1 MAVLSNGLSFL
12 RMREFDIAIGEESMK
27 KVRMW
32 LPTVLILQSLFAF
45 GQSADKKE
53 GPLSPSAK
61 MDKLF
66 DFWNRL
72 DQPGFA
78 VVVVKEGQVVYQN
91 VFGLACQEH
100 GVAITPR
107 TVFNIATAAQ
117 PFVGMAIALLEKQGK
132 LSLDDDV
139 RKHIP
144 EILEFEAPVKL
155 RHLLYQTSGLRD
167 WLSVLQLSG
176 RDTEEVTLEKVLDIV
191 KAQKRLAFPPGDRFQ
206 DSNTNYDLL
215 SETVKRVAGQPFSDW
230 AWENI
235 FKPLKMTRTRFRDN
249 FRSIFDDQA
258 FTYHFTR
265 REYLKGVDNLSL
277 TGSHSLFASIADLA
291 KWLLNLETGQVGGK
305 EVFDRMFEAG
315 RLNDGQSSDFGYGL
329 NIESGQGRLRV
340 SRVGNWAGSG
350 AALVYFPDLK
360 FGYALLA
367 NWDYTPVEGF
377 LQDIA
382 DIYLPAAPEPVKK
395 SPPPT
400 SKKTVKVSPEILDSY
415 AGDYRMGPGQV
426 FTISRKGG
434 ELVLSVPGTSVPLVT
449 LSKTEFLLAFA
460 DARIVFQK
468 DKEGKVQRL
477 VWKQGGAEQNASKIV
492 LVKPSPQELQEF
504 AGSYFNDELG
514 LSYAVELQGDALV
527 MKAQGRDDIRLTP
540 DEKDHFTTGWRV
552 FPVVVFQRDGQN
564 LVTGFFIDN
573 DSVRDLVFKKN

>member
-1 MAVLSNGLSFL
+1 MNK
-12 RMREFDIAIGEESMK
+12 I
-27 KVRMW
+27 RMW
-32 LPTVLILQSLFAF
+32 LPTFLILQSLFAL

-78 VVVVKEGQVVYQN
+78 VVVVKEGQVAYQN

-100 GVAITPR
+100 GVAITPK

-117 PFVGMAIALLEKQGK
+117 PFVGTAIALLEKQGK

-139 RKHIP
+139 RKYIP
-144 EILEFEAPVKL
+144 EIPEFETPVKL
-155 RHLLYQTSGLRD
+155 RHLVYQTSGLRD

-176 RDTEEVTLEKVLDIV
+176 RDKEEVTFEKVLNIV
-191 KAQKRLAFPPGDRFQ
+191 EAQKRLAFPPGDRFQ

-215 SETVKRVAGQPFSDW
+215 SETVKRVTGQPFSDW

-235 FKPLKMTRTRFRDN
+235 FKPLKMTRTQFRDN

-258 FTYHFTR
+258 FTYNFTR

-277 TGSHSLFASIADLA
+277 SGSHSLFASVSDLA
-291 KWLLNLETGQVGGK
+291 KWLLNLETGQVGGQ
-305 EVFDRMFEAG
+305 DILARMFEAG
-315 RLNDGQSSDFGYGL
+315 RLNNGQSSDFGYGM
-329 NIESGQGRLRV
+329 NIETGQGRRRI

-350 AALVYFPDLK
+350 AALVYFPDLR
-360 FGYALLA
+360 FGYAVLA

-382 DIYLPAAPEPVKK
+382 DLYLPAASEPVKK

-400 SKKTVKVSPEILDSY
+400 SKKTVKVSLEILDSY

-434 ELVLSVPGTSVPLVT
+434 ELILSVPGTSVPLVS

-460 DARIVFQK
+460 DARIAFQK
-468 DKEGKVQRL
+468 DKEEKVQRL
-477 VWKQGGAEQNASKIV
+477 VWKQGGAEQNAPKIV
-492 LVKPSPQELQEF
+492 LVKPGPQELQEF
-504 AGSYFNDELG
+504 AGSYFNAELG
-514 LSYAVELQGDALV
+514 LRYAVELRGDALV
-527 MKAQGRDDIRLTP
+527 MRAPGQDDIRLAP
-540 DEKDHFTTGWRV
+540 EEKDRFTTSWRI
-552 FPVVVFQRDGQN
+552 FPTVVFQRDGQN
-564 LVTGFFIDN
+564 LVAGFVIDS
-573 DSVRDLVFKKN
+573 DPVRDLVFKKN

>member
-1 MAVLSNGLSFL
+1 
-12 RMREFDIAIGEESMK
+12 MK
-27 KVRMW
+27 KVCMW
-32 LPTVLILQSLFAF
+32 VATCLILPSLFAF

-53 GPLSPSAK
+53 NPLSPNEK

-66 DFWNRL
+66 DFWNRQ

-100 GVAITPR
+100 GVAIAPK

-117 PFVGMAIALLEKQGK
+117 PFVGMAVALLENEGK

-139 RKHIP
+139 RKYIP
-144 EILEFEAPVKL
+144 EIPDFGTPVKL

-167 WLSVLQLSG
+167 WLSVLQLGG
-176 RDTEEVTLEKVLDIV
+176 REKEEVTFEKVLNIV
-191 KAQKRLAFPPGDRFQ
+191 KAQKQLAFPPGDRFQ

-215 SETVKRVAGQPFSDW
+215 AETIKRVTSRPFSDW

-235 FKPLKMTRTRFRDN
+235 FKPLKMTRTQFRDN

-258 FTYHFTR
+258 FTYNFTR
-265 REYLKGVDNLSL
+265 REYLKGIDNLSL

-305 EVFDRMFEAG
+305 DVFARVFTAG
-315 RLNDGQSSDFGYGL
+315 RLNSGQSSGFGYGL
-329 NIESGQGRLRV
+329 NIEAGQERWRV
-340 SRVGNWAGSG
+340 SRIGNWAGSG

-360 FGYALLA
+360 FGFAVLA

-382 DIYLPAAPEPVKK
+382 DIYLPAPVEPVKK
-395 SPPPT
+395 SPPAAA
-400 SKKTVKVSPEILDSY
+400 KKTSKVSPEILDSY
-415 AGDYRMGPGQV
+415 AGDYRMAPGQV
-426 FTISRKGG
+426 YTISRKDDQ
-434 ELVLSVPGTSVPLVT
+434 LIFSVPGMNFSLVA

-460 DARIVFQK
+460 DARITFQK
-468 DKEGKVQRL
+468 DKEGKVQQF
-477 VWKQGGAEQNASKIV
+477 VWKQGGGEQTAPKIV
-492 LVKPSPQELQEF
+492 LVKPTPQELEEF
-504 AGSYFNDELG
+504 AGSYFNAELD
-514 LSYAVELQGDALV
+514 LRYAVELHSDMLIINAPGQNDV
-527 MKAQGRDDIRLTP
+527 RLAP
-540 DEKDHFTTGWRV
+540 DEKDHFTTSSRV
-552 FPVVVFQRDGQN
+552 FPMVIFQRDGQN
-564 LVTGFFIDN
+564 RVTGFIIDS
-573 DSVRDLVFKKN
+573 DPVRDLVFKKN

>member
-1 MAVLSNGLSFL
+1 
-12 RMREFDIAIGEESMK
+12 MK
-27 KVRMW
+27 KVSLW
-32 LPTVLILQSLFAF
+32 IATCLILLSLFAF

-53 GPLSPSAK
+53 TPLSPNAR

-100 GVAITPR
+100 GVAITPK

-117 PFVGMAIALLEKQGK
+117 PFVGMAVALLENEGK

-139 RKHIP
+139 RKYIP
-144 EILEFEAPVKL
+144 EIPDFGTPVKL

-167 WLSVLQLSG
+167 WLSVLQLGG
-176 RDTEEVTLEKVLDIV
+176 REKEEVTFEKVLNIV
-191 KAQKRLAFPPGDRFQ
+191 KGQKQLAFPPGDRFQ

-215 SETVKRVAGQPFSDW
+215 AETIKRVTSRPFSDW

-235 FKPLKMTRTRFRDN
+235 FKPLKMTRTQFRDN

-258 FTYHFTR
+258 FTYNFTR
-265 REYLKGVDNLSL
+265 REYLKGIDNLSL

-291 KWLLNLETGQVGGK
+291 KWLLNLEIGQVGGK
-305 EVFDRMFEAG
+305 DVFARMFTAG
-315 RLNDGQSSDFGYGL
+315 RLNNGQSSGFGYGL
-329 NIESGQGRLRV
+329 NIEAGQERRRV
-340 SRVGNWAGSG
+340 SRIGNWAGSG

-360 FGYALLA
+360 LGFAVLA

-382 DIYLPAAPEPVKK
+382 DIYLPAPVEPVKK
-395 SPPPT
+395 SPPAAA
-400 SKKTVKVSPEILDSY
+400 KKMVKVSPEILDSY
-415 AGDYRMGPGQV
+415 AGDYRMAPGQV
-426 FTISRKGG
+426 YTISRKGDQ
-434 ELVLSVPGTSVPLVT
+434 LILSVSGMNFPLAT

-460 DARIVFQK
+460 EARITFQK
-468 DKEGKVQRL
+468 DKEGKVQQF
-477 VWKQGGAEQNASKIV
+477 VWKQGGGEQTAPKIV
-492 LVKPSPQELQEF
+492 LVKPTPQELEEF
-504 AGSYFNDELG
+504 AGSYFNAELD
-514 LSYAVELQGDALV
+514 LRYAVELRGDMLIVNAPG
-527 MKAQGRDDIRLTP
+527 QNDIRLAP
-540 DEKDHFTTGWRV
+540 DEKDHFTTSSRV
-552 FPVVVFQRDGQN
+552 FPMVIFQRDGQN
-564 LVTGFFIDN
+564 RVTGFIIDS
-573 DSVRDLVFKKN
+573 DPVRDLVFKKN

>member
-1 MAVLSNGLSFL
+1 
-12 RMREFDIAIGEESMK
+12 MK
-27 KVRMW
+27 KVSLW
-32 LPTVLILQSLFAF
+32 AAKCLILLSLFAF

-53 GPLSPSAK
+53 TPLSPNAK

-100 GVAITPR
+100 GVAITPK
-107 TVFNIATAAQ
+107 TVFNIATATQ
-117 PFVGMAIALLEKQGK
+117 PFVGMAVALLENEGK

-139 RKHIP
+139 RKYIP
-144 EILEFEAPVKL
+144 EIPDFGTPVKL

-167 WLSVLQLSG
+167 WLSVLQLGG
-176 RDTEEVTLEKVLDIV
+176 REKEEVTFEKVLNIV
-191 KAQKRLAFPPGDRFQ
+191 KAQKQLAFSPGDRFQ

-215 SETVKRVAGQPFSDW
+215 AETIKRVTGRSFSDW

-235 FKPLKMTRTRFRDN
+235 FKPLKMTRTQFRDN

-258 FTYHFTR
+258 FTYNFTR
-265 REYLKGVDNLSL
+265 REYLKGIDNLSL

-305 EVFDRMFEAG
+305 DIFARMFTAG
-315 RLNDGQSSDFGYGL
+315 RLNNGQSSDFGYGL
-329 NIESGQGRLRV
+329 NIEAGQGRWRV
-340 SRVGNWAGSG
+340 SRIGNWAGSG

-360 FGYALLA
+360 LGLAVLA

-382 DIYLPAAPEPVKK
+382 DIYLPAPVEPVKK
-395 SPPPT
+395 SPQAAA
-400 SKKTVKVSPEILDSY
+400 KKTVRVSPEILDSY
-415 AGDYRMGPGQV
+415 AGDYRMAPGQV
-426 FTISRKGG
+426 FTISRKGDQ
-434 ELVLSVPGTSVPLVT
+434 LIISVPGMNFPLVT

-460 DARIVFQK
+460 DARITFQK
-468 DKEGKVQRL
+468 NKEGKVQQF
-477 VWKQGGAEQNASKIV
+477 VWKQGGGEQTAPKIV
-492 LVKPSPQELQEF
+492 LVKPNPQELEEF
-504 AGSYFNDELG
+504 AGSYFNAELN
-514 LSYAVELQGDALV
+514 LRYAVELRGDMLIVNAPG
-527 MKAQGRDDIRLTP
+527 QNDIRLAP
-540 DEKDHFTTGWRV
+540 DEKDHFTTSSRV
-552 FPVVVFQRDGQN
+552 FPMVIFQRDGQN
-564 LVTGFFIDN
+564 RVTGFIIDS
-573 DSVRDLVFKKN
+573 DPVRDLVFKKN